1 MGWVAD
7 FSTTKKPN
15 RLYAIFI
22 GLVVAETILEVL
34 IIKNKIPKT
43 KKLNLL
49 HVKVGLQVL
58 HWRQNI
64 IRN

>member
-22 GLVVAETILEVL
+22 GLVIAETILEDL

-49 HVKVGLQVL
+49 HVKVGL
-58 HWRQNI
+58 
-64 IRN
+64 

>member
-15 RLYAIFI
+15 RPYAIFI
-22 GLVVAETILEVL
+22 ALVIAETILEDL

-49 HVKVGLQVL
+49 HVKVGLQGL